1 MFAKP
6 TNTNTLLASA
16 RPAAPNPVR
25 QPPSPFPPLLTQ
37 VLSAL
42 AWNG

>member
-1 MFAKP
+1 MYAKP
-6 TNTNTLLASA
+6 TNIQAVRIA
-16 RPAAPNPVR
+16 PRPAVPYRAPALPATPAN
-25 QPPSPFPPLLTQ
+25 LLTQ